1 MNYKAF
7 FVIYLRRAVILL
19 TAFLPFFQ
27 CFAKEKEDCLVL
39 YGESSSFK
47 KGIEAF
53 TNDIYADAE
62 KYFKD
67 EIAEH
72 PDNGLAYFYLAMIS
86 KENMNVDAFD
96 ANMKKAVK
104 NLGGKAN
111 KPHKASCHAYVGD
124 VLMQVGYFEVA
135 IYHYSKAI
143 GLDKTQPQYLEKI
156 CDASFAAG
164 YHREEKKYSERLM
177 KEFPDNAYGYFA
189 MGRYLFLNQKEPQG
203 ALGLFNMAL
212 EKDSCLAAA
221 NDLKAVLLIETGNWE
236 EAFSNLFRAMEGG
249 ETMAMHCALDLMEE
263 DQLRII
269 DYVERHPTE
278 AEGKWHYPFLLGL
291 LFMYTGQYDKAVEQI
306 SRVIELEPSAGEYE
320 SLAICHMMKGN
331 FRKALEAAE
340 SAILLSQEDAA
351 YVRLKADICYIAGE
365 YAKARETID
374 AFHRKYPYDD
384 NLGVAEAVYYATEGR
399 HDDAKTLLDR
409 LSTKKND
416 VTALN
421 YEKGR
426 VLQMKGDTE
435 EAAVCFKRAVK
446 KTHKKDDGD
455 LLTCATAYARL
466 GNAEK
471 AMKITNEVISR
482 HSRDGMVYFLAASV
496 AAILGDNPVSL
507 SYLEKAHKYCGHTM
521 PLCLRDYDFKDLR
534 KTPEFDELITRLMP
548 ELKENGHI
556 STSPQWQ

>member
-1 MNYKAF
+1 MNDKTF

-72 PDNGLAYFYLAMIS
+72 PDNGIAYFYMAMIS
-86 KENMNVDAFD
+86 QKKFD
-96 ANMKKAVK
+96 GKGIETYINQAKKK
-104 NLGGKAN
+104 LGGKAN
-111 KPHKASCHAYVGD
+111 KSYKAACFAYEGD
-124 VLMQVGYFEVA
+124 LMMAAGYPDLAYMQYF
-135 IYHYSKAI
+135 KAI
-143 GLDKTQPQYLEKI
+143 GLDKIEPKYLEKI
-156 CDASFAAG
+156 CDASYALRFG
-164 YHREEKKYSERLM
+164 QDQKVYSERMM
-177 KEFPDNAYGYFA
+177 KKFPDDAYGYFA
-189 MGRYLFLNQKEPQG
+189 MGRYLYSHKNDQLG
-203 ALGLFNMAL
+203 ALAFFNKAI
-212 EKDSCLAAA
+212 EKDSCLIDAK
-221 NDLKAVLLIETGNWE
+221 DFKAIVLMKTGHWD
-236 EAFSNLFRAMEGG
+236 EAFDNLFQAMDGG
-249 ETMAMHCALDLMEE
+249 ETISMQYVLDLPEE
-263 DQLRII
+263 DQHRIV
-269 DYVERHPTE
+269 DYVERHTTE
-278 AEGKWHYPFLLGL
+278 AEGKWHYPFLLGQ
-291 LFMYTGQYDKAVEQI
+291 LFMDTGQYDKAVEQFTK
-306 SRVIELEPSAGEYE
+306 VIELEPTAGEYE
-320 SLAICHMMKGN
+320 SIAICHMMKGN
-331 FRKALEAAE
+331 FREALEAAE
-340 SAILLSQEDAA
+340 SAILLSQDDAS

-421 YEKGR
+421 YEKGK
-426 VLQMKGDTE
+426 VLHMTGDME
-435 EAAVCFKRAVK
+435 EAVACFKRAVK
-446 KTHKKDDGD
+446 KTNKKDDGD

-471 AMKITNEVISR
+471 AMKITNEVLSR
-482 HSRDGMVYFLAASV
+482 HSRDGMAYFLAAYV
-496 AAILGDNPVSL
+496 AAILGDNSTSL
-507 SYLEKAHKYCGHTM
+507 SYLEKAHKYGAHTM

-534 KTPEFDELITRLMP
+534 KTPEFAELITRLMP

-556 STSPQWQ
+556 PTSPQWQ